1 MTGIRSEGAG
11 EIRIYGGV
19 NTHTAASNTHQPC
32 LIELIVF
39 YVTFGSHSNP
49 IKIIL
54 FILLPI

>member
-32 LIELIVF
+32 LIQLIVF
-39 YVTFGSHSNP
+39 MLRLKVIVIQSG
-49 IKIIL
+49 
-54 FILLPI
+54 